1 MQLPLSFI
9 YILTVLKW
17 PRTLFLTRKFWL
29 HVTIFLV
36 ETVPARYKFPR
47 VAFFFCSLA
56 RIKSSTIHASI
67 SEHKFTVDFAHILKG
82 IVITRERT
90 KSLYPMRYD
99 YITHNDKAPCNR
111 GNGIQGPR

>member
-1 MQLPLSFI
+1 M
-9 YILTVLKW
+9 
-17 PRTLFLTRKFWL
+17 
-29 HVTIFLV
+29 
-36 ETVPARYKFPR
+36 ETVPARYKFLELLFSF
-47 VAFFFCSLA
+47 VCWFA
-56 RIKSSTIHASI
+56 STSYLHASI

-111 GNGIQGPR
+111 GNGIKFSIISLIYFLDLR